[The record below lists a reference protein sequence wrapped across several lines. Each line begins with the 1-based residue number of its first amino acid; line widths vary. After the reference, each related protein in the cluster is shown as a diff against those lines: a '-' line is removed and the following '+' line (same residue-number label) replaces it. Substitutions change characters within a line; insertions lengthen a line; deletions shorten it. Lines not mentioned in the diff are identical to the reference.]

1 MNKIYSMFG
10 IARKS
15 GYVSIGF
22 DAARTDI
29 EKGISFL
36 TVIAE
41 DASEKTKKN
50 IIFICEKH
58 NCKYIEFGEKKRTGK
73 SLGKEIVSVLSI
85 RDKNLAS
92 YVLNNL

>member
-1 MNKIYSMFG
+1 MFG

-15 GYVSIGF
+15 GNVAIGF
-22 DAARTDI
+22 DAAKADI
-29 EKGISFL
+29 EKAKSFL
-36 TVIAE
+36 IVIAE

-50 IIFICEKH
+50 IIFICQKY